1 MASKAAVECKY
12 IRDGKLIKDAESG
25 DIVQEFK
32 SINAAKKW
40 SRQTQGLAQGAGLV
54 KVKKD

>member
-1 MASKAAVECKY
+1 MVAQVETKY
-12 IRDGKLIKDAESG
+12 IRHNNLIKDAETG
-25 DIVQEFK
+25 EVIQEFK

-40 SRQTQGLAQGAGLV
+40 SRQTQGLAAGAGLV

>member
-1 MASKAAVECKY
+1 MVAQVETKF
-12 IRDGKLIKDAESG
+12 IRHNNLIKDAVSG

-40 SRQTQGLAQGAGLV
+40 SRQTQGLNQGAGLV